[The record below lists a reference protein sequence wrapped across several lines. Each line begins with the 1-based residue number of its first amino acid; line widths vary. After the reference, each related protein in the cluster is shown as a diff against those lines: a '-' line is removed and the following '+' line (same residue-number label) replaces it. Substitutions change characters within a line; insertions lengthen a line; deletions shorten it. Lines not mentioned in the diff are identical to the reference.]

1 MEENKKR
8 GNVLTIILFILLVIA
23 VGVICYLLGSNS
35 VKNSD
40 NNNDIP
46 TEEKD
51 NNSNPTTEQEKPIT
65 PVDYS
70 PKCVEDNQSNLQTD
84 IDETEYNNVNEYI
97 KTQQNVKIKLSY
109 CVGDEIEQTDYVL
122 NETEKNSALSEISSH
137 YIENTGLGGGPCVPT
152 TEISYIR
159 NSKSFFVKYWGNV
172 MSSNDGNIYK
182 IIDKTATIPQPSQDA
197 CHYFVQSLGSTINN
211 ITKYE
216 R

>member
-8 GNVLTIILFILLVIA
+8 GNCLTIILFILLLIA

-35 VKNSD
+35 AKDNS

-51 NNSNPTTEQEKPIT
+51 NNPNSTIEQEKTIT
-65 PVDYS
+65 PVSYS
-70 PKCVEDNQSNLQTD
+70 PKCVEDNQANLKVD
-84 IDETEYNNVNEYI
+84 IDETKYNNIVDYI

-109 CVGDEIEQTDYVL
+109 CVGDEIEQSDYIL
-122 NETEKNSALSEISSH
+122 SENEKNIALSEISSH
-137 YIENTGLGGGPCVPT
+137 YIENTGLGGGACVPT
-152 TEISYIR
+152 TEISYTR
-159 NSKSFFVKYWGNV
+159 NNSSYFVKYFGNV

-182 IIDKTATIPQPSQDA
+182 IIDKTVTVTQPSEDA

>member
-8 GNVLTIILFILLVIA
+8 SNVLTIILFVLLLIA

-35 VKNSD
+35 AKDNS

-46 TEEKD
+46 TGEKD
-51 NNSNPTTEQEKPIT
+51 NNSNSQIEQENT
-65 PVDYS
+65 TVPVVYS
-70 PKCVEDNQSNLQTD
+70 PKCVEDNQGSLMVN
-84 IDETEYNNVNEYI
+84 IDETKYENVNDYI

-109 CVGDEIEQTDYVL
+109 CVGDEIEQTDYAL

-137 YIENTGLGGGPCVPT
+137 YIENTGLGGGACVPT
-152 TEISYIR
+152 TEISYTR
-159 NSKSFFVKYWGNV
+159 NNSSYFVKYFGYV

-182 IIDKTATIPQPSQDA
+182 IIDKTVTVPQSTQES